1 MNIFRPERIEIGGL
15 EHHGGRLHDGRL
27 VKWLR
32 EDQLAGGKRLGDLA
46 KDLEALKKLDV
57 KMPQTELLGPSVV
70 ELGGVSHSVP
80 YVLISEWIE
89 GHPLRLTDLSQDA
102 VRTDFAHALSASKI
116 LESSLHRSID
126 FFRHVDVIKGLTKR
140 GALSPNFVV
149 NESGAYLV
157 DPSLRVLDKPSSV
170 RKAISTRV
178 WTEVQ
183 HILVNALV
191 PSR

>member
-32 EDQLAGGKRLGDLA
+32 EDQLAGGKRLADLA
-46 KDLEALKKLDV
+46 KDLEALEKLDV
-57 KMPQTELLGPSVV
+57 KMPQTELPGPSVV
-70 ELGGVSHSVP
+70 ELGGVSHFVP

-102 VRTDFAHALSASKI
+102 VRKDFAHALSASRI
-116 LESSLHRSID
+116 LEGSLRRSID
-126 FFRHVDVIKGLTKR
+126 FFRHVDLVKGLTKR
-140 GALSPNFVV
+140 GTLSPNFVV

-170 RKAISTRV
+170 RKAITIGV
-178 WTEVQ
+178 WTRVQ
-183 HILVNALV
+183 HIVVYALV
-191 PSR
+191 S